1 MWACIQELQKL
12 VSEERMAKER
22 LSDEV
27 HALKSRALSEES
39 ARGSRSVQEVRYR
52 YIGCLNIGES
62 MPSSHVLTLRSPHV
76 GRAQYKRYGTGT
88 LAA

>member
-1 MWACIQELQKL
+1 
-12 VSEERMAKER
+12 MAKER

-39 ARGSRSVQEVRYR
+39 ARGSRSVQEVRYW
-52 YIGCLNIGES
+52 YISGLSISES
-62 MPSSHVLTLRSPHV
+62 TPSSHVLSLRSPHV
-76 GRAQYKRYGTGT
+76 GPAQCKRYGTGT

>member
-1 MWACIQELQKL
+1 
-12 VSEERMAKER
+12 MAKER

-39 ARGSRSVQEVRYR
+39 ARGSRSVQEVRY
-52 YIGCLNIGES
+52 ISGLSIIES
-62 MPSSHVLTLRSPHV
+62 TPSSHVLSRRSPHV
-76 GRAQYKRYGTGT
+76 GRAQCKRYNT

>member
-1 MWACIQELQKL
+1 
-12 VSEERMAKER
+12 MAKER

-39 ARGSRSVQEVRYR
+39 ARGSRSVQEVRY
-52 YIGCLNIGES
+52 ISCLNIGES
-62 MPSSHVLTLRSPHV
+62 TPSSHVLSLRSPHV
-76 GRAQYKRYGTGT
+76 GRAQCKRYGT